1 MTIIYTMLT
10 CESHSKKLHCSEHT
24 MLLNTS
30 SPPVTLG
37 HPLLFP
43 PYLLRF
49 TQLLLT
55 EKATYCHQLSPVTGL
70 PLQQQE
76 SQALHL
82 TPHNCLAP
90 APISD
95 TPFLLGRIL
104 RGTSLPTRRI
114 PMPFSLESYKAFKDL
129 CKGKSCSHTP
139 AHSRGLSIQS
149 IYLKHPTV
157 TLRLSC
163 FSSLLR
169 RLVHKQTKH
178 KAHKASVHAINTMH
192 TQILRWFLL
201 QQFQVFK
208 CKGY

>member
-1 MTIIYTMLT
+1 MDRKHPHLQPASRFNDY
-10 CESHSKKLHCSEHT
+10 HLHHANLWKSQQETPLFRTYHAAEYVLPSCDFGPP
-24 MLLNTS
+24 
-30 SPPVTLG
+30 SP
-37 HPLLFP
+37 FP

-76 SQALHL
+76 SQALCL
-82 TPHNCLAP
+82 THHNCLAP

-95 TPFLLGRIL
+95 IPFLLD
-104 RGTSLPTRRI
+104 TSLPTRRI

-163 FSSLLR
+163 FSRVLR
-169 RLVHKQTKH
+169 QLVHK
-178 KAHKASVHAINTMH
+178 
-192 TQILRWFLL
+192 
-201 QQFQVFK
+201 
-208 CKGY
+208 